1 MCIRYLIGQ
10 LKKSVNYR
18 AVASN
23 DEGQLQLLH
32 YLKLCNDAPESFGD
46 SGIWLGPD
54 KRINRPIKANQT
66 CEVLVQ
72 RWQSVLIVKTFT
84 AELGNY
90 GWQGQAQNKLKVAM
104 HYVLI
109 NDAASGL
116 SRETLPYGDA

>member
-54 KRINRPIKANQT
+54 KRINRTIEVNQT
-66 CEVLVQ
+66 REVLVQ
-72 RWQSVLIVKTFT
+72 RWQFVPIVKIFT
-84 AELGNY
+84 AALGNY
-90 GWQGQAQNKLKVAM
+90 GWQDQAQNKLKVAM
-104 HYVLI
+104 HYVFS
-109 NDAASGL
+109 NDATSVLG
-116 SRETLPYGDA
+116 RETLPYGDA